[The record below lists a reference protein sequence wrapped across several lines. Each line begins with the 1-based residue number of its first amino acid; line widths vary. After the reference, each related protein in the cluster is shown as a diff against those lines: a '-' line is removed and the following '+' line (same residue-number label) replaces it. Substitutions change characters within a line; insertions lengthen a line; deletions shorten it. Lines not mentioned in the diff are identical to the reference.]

1 MALTIGP
8 EEKAKLVKLLDE
20 GTQVLQEADD
30 LRAGLRDTVK
40 HIAQELDVKPT
51 VLNKAIKIA
60 HKRSLSEERDM
71 FEDIEAILDT
81 VQRGS

>member
-30 LRAGLRDTVK
+30 LRSGLRDTVK
-40 HIAQELDVKPT
+40 HIAVELDVNTK
-51 VLNKAIKIA
+51 LI
-60 HKRSLSEERDM
+60 SLITEPKLKS
-71 FEDIEAILDT
+71 
-81 VQRGS
+81 

>member
-1 MALTIGP
+1 
-8 EEKAKLVKLLDE
+8 LLDE

-81 VQRGS
+81 AQRGS